1 MNYFTIKVEAEEI
14 HVEKK
19 SKFIA
24 YTFPIKSENIFK
36 EALADLKEIHPKA
49 NHHCWAYIFGDNSEI
64 EKCSDDG
71 EPSGAAGLPILG
83 QLKSKELT
91 YSACVVVRYFGGIK
105 LGKGGMIKAYK
116 EAARQSIECIEII
129 EKEIC
134 IEYSIKVKYAHV
146 NRIMQLIKRNN
157 INIMFQDISETS
169 IFRIEVPLNI
179 VEYIDS
185 ILESFAIQFSRELPN

>member
-14 HVEKK
+14 YVEKK

-49 NHHCWAYIFGDNSEI
+49 NHHCWAYIFGDNGEI

-91 YSACVVVRYFGGIK
+91 YSACVVVRYFGGTK

-116 EAARQSIECIEII
+116 EAARQSIECTEII
-129 EKEIC
+129 EREVC
-134 IEYSIKVKYAHV
+134 IEYSVKTKYAHV
-146 NRIMQLIKRNN
+146 NLIMQLVKRNN
-157 INIMFQDISETS
+157 INISFQDISETS

-179 VEYIDS
+179 VEYVDS
-185 ILESFAIQFSRELPN
+185 VLEGFVIEYSRELPN

>member
-1 MNYFTIKVEAEEI
+1 MNYFTIKAEAEEI
-14 HVEKK
+14 YVEKK

-24 YTFPIKSENIFK
+24 YTFPIKSEHIFK
-36 EALADLKEIHPKA
+36 QALADLKEIHPKA

-116 EAARQSIECIEII
+116 EAARQSIECTEII
-129 EKEIC
+129 EMEVYIDYRVKIK
-134 IEYSIKVKYAHV
+134 YSHV
-146 NRIMQLIKRNN
+146 NRIMQLVKRNN
-157 INIMFQDISETS
+157 INIRFQDISETS
-169 IFRIEVPLNI
+169 IFIIEVPLNI
-179 VEYIDS
+179 VEYVDEK
-185 ILESFAIQFSRELPN
+185 LKENKAEFYRDLPT